1 MSPFARIVTD
11 LLNGRFICQV
21 TDYEGY
27 QFLSSPHAS
36 GSRTNQDDVDD
47 YLRRINIRLTQTRSG
62 SAFFAAA
69 SEIDGEGKKIAR
81 RRFGELK
88 NTLRPMVS
96 FLEMVMRLEGDDD
109 AVSPGQKLDL
119 NRTMAKIAAN
129 PGIGEQLRQIASDT
143 NISTRDG
150 SDRERLNKIVKRF
163 RDDSYLQLVNP
174 ESEIYVFTGRIE
186 WLMEAIEYLMLH
198 DQISD
203 EDKEFDKRTA
213 S

>member
-1 MSPFARIVTD
+1 
-11 LLNGRFICQV
+11 
-21 TDYEGY
+21 
-27 QFLSSPHAS
+27 
-36 GSRTNQDDVDD
+36 
-47 YLRRINIRLTQTRSG
+47 
-62 SAFFAAA
+62 
-69 SEIDGEGKKIAR
+69 
-81 RRFGELK
+81 
-88 NTLRPMVS
+88 
-96 FLEMVMRLEGDDD
+96 
-109 AVSPGQKLDL
+109 
-119 NRTMAKIAAN
+119 MAKIAAN

-163 RDDSYLQLVNP
+163 RDEGYLQLVNP

-203 EDKEFDKRTA
+203 DDKDFDKRVA

>member
-11 LLNGRFICQV
+11 LLKGGFICQV

-27 QFLSSPHAS
+27 QFLSSPQAS

-69 SEIDGEGKKIAR
+69 SEIDSEGKKIAR

-88 NTLRPMVS
+88 NSLRPMVS

-129 PGIGEQLRQIASDT
+129 AGIGEQLRQIASDT

-163 RDDSYLQLVNP
+163 RDDGYLQLVNP

-203 EDKEFDKRTA
+203 DDKEFDKRTA

>member
-11 LLNGRFICQV
+11 LLAGKFICQV

-27 QFLSSPHAS
+27 QFLSNPQPSSA
-36 GSRTNQDDVDD
+36 RTNCDDVDD
-47 YLRRINIRLTQTRSG
+47 YLRRIDLRLTQTRTG
-62 SAFFAAA
+62 SAYFAAA
-69 SEIDGEGKKIAR
+69 ADIDVEGKKIAR
-81 RRFGELK
+81 KRFGELK
-88 NTLRPMVS
+88 NILRPMVS

-163 RDDSYLQLVNP
+163 RDEGYLQLVNP

-203 EDKEFDKRTA
+203 DDKDFDKRVA